1 MASTDATKN
10 PDPFAFHFEE
20 IRIGGSGSTGD
31 VNVTGNIAEIELYEN
46 INELAIHGTM
56 TMIDNDGIVARLD
69 IQGAEYVK
77 VRAIIPDSP
86 GFPFV
91 KRFRISKI
99 LNTSKASDN
108 VEAYTFQLVDED
120 SYVNTLQNV
129 SRAYTGD
136 ISQIIENILI
146 DYFPDKPQNPLMVG
160 PKPVQKVLKYVVPNI
175 TPYQAI
181 KVLKNRA
188 TGPAG
193 TPFYAFSTLADSKVR
208 FFDLKELLDYE
219 ALNLTGKERSYIFSV
234 AHTNLMGAVGTDT
247 VEDAQERSY
256 SISRFEVRETEDML
270 SLINNG
276 DIGANYEYINTTG
289 GYVDE
294 YHHDAAVMFE
304 NVWQKTKTQ
313 KPLAPIF
320 DPVANV
326 GKKFLSDYRSIN
338 ISQVAA
344 SNIFDDVPSL
354 NEDLTD
360 VIHRS
365 KSVGKALR
373 NFLRKSAVHIEVP
386 GRNFFPFN
394 KEYSM
399 TISNKIDIQ
408 VLANRDIKK
417 DDDTEDILDQKK
429 SGRYIILASRHS
441 FNAVS
446 KKYTCTLK
454 LGKLGNVR
462 GNTRINRV
470 GYGMGQIDPALARAA
485 GMEF

>member
-31 VNVTGNIAEIELYEN
+31 VNVTGNVGEIELYEN

-91 KRFRISKI
+91 KRFRIAKI

-108 VEAYTFQLVDED
+108 VEAYTFQIVDED

-193 TPFYAFSTLADSKVR
+193 TPFYAFSTLADSKIR

-219 ALNLTGKERSYIFSV
+219 IINDYQSYIFSV
-234 AHTNLMGAVGTDT
+234 AHTNLIDT
-247 VEDAQERSY
+247 MAQNRSY
-256 SISRFEVRETEDML
+256 AISRFELRETEDML

-313 KPLAPIF
+313 KSLAPIF

-373 NFLRKSAVHIEVP
+373 NFLRKSSVHIEVP

-417 DDDTEDILDQKK
+417 DDDIEDILDQKK